1 MTNQTKETIL
11 IVGLGN
17 PGEEYERT
25 RHNAGFMFL
34 DKVME
39 LYKFEIT
46 KQQGLSSNFNGK
58 ITELSV
64 DGQKVIL
71 LKPQTFM
78 NKSGDSVR
86 SVADYYDIDP
96 EDIILVHDDLDLKI
110 GEYKIQLGKGP
121 KVHNGVTSIENRL
134 GTTQFL
140 RVRIGIENR
149 TPELRKYLKGEDY
162 VLQKIKKDEIELFDE
177 TLVTAVE
184 DLFLNNVKK
193 K

>member
-1 MTNQTKETIL
+1 MENKHKTIL

-17 PGEEYERT
+17 PGEEYEKT

-46 KQQGLSSNFNGK
+46 KQQGLSSKFNGK
-58 ITELSV
+58 VTELSV

-86 SVADYYDIDP
+86 AVADYYEINP
-96 EDIILVHDDLDLKI
+96 EDVILVHDDLDLKI
-110 GEYKIQLGKGP
+110 GEYKIQMGKGP
-121 KVHNGVTSIENRL
+121 KVHNGVTSVESRL

-162 VLQKIKKDEIELFDE
+162 VLQKIKKDETELFDE
-177 TLVTAVE
+177 TLVTAAE
-184 DLFLNNVKK
+184 DLFSNNVKK